1 MLYIYIKGTERTRY
15 NAYVLCPSSFRP
27 ETLPNLLIFAL
38 ELVLKLRLS
47 LWSSFSSWNNYGDF
61 CILSL
66 SGDSLSA
73 GFVYSRFASSISTQL
88 DPLGQCH
95 SMWTSSITE
104 RSALLGCSLEMQIP
118 GPEFLGGAWE
128 PAFST
133 SFSRSFTHN
142 KVRGA
147 LFWSLLFMAFW
158 PPSVK
163 RLWFLDAF
171 PSSFRQK
178 FLV

>member
-1 MLYIYIKGTERTRY
+1 MYIKGTERTGY
-15 NAYVLCPSSFRP
+15 NAYVLCPSSFRSEP
-27 ETLPNLLIFAL
+27 LPNLLIFAL
-38 ELVLKLRLS
+38 ELELKLRLS
-47 LWSSFSSWNNYGDF
+47 LWSSFSFWNNYGNF

-66 SGDSLSA
+66 SGDSFSA
-73 GFVYSRFASSISTQL
+73 GFVYSGFVYSINTKL
-88 DPLGQCH
+88 DPVGQCY
-95 SMWTSSITE
+95 SMWTSSIIE
-104 RSALLGCSLEMQIP
+104 RLTLLGCSLEMQIP

-133 SFSRSFTHN
+133 SFSRNFTHTE
-142 KVRGA
+142 VRGA
-147 LFWSLLFMAFW
+147 LFWSLVFMAFW